1 MKTRDICQVA
11 ILAALITAAKFAL
24 SFVANVE
31 LVTTLLVSY
40 SLVLGMKKSLP
51 ICLIFIFIEV
61 LIYGLS
67 VWVIMYLIHWQC
79 VVIFT
84 CLVRNKKH
92 SIVYAVIIGI
102 VLTALYGVQT
112 TFIETLFF
120 GKGKWSYF
128 CARYISGLY
137 FFIVHVVCNCIALPI
152 LVPIITKTLKNLENN
167 FNKKDLKSIAE

>member
-67 VWVIMYLIHWQC
+67 VWVII
-79 VVIFT
+79 

-112 TFIETLFF
+112 TFIETIFF

-137 FFIVHVVCNCIALPI
+137 FFIVHIVCNCIALPV